1 MIDPLEVHLQQIRDA
16 LRTIL
21 VAHRS
26 HIGYTA
32 WPADIERVLEGP
44 LPAAEADA
52 KRLLRNTNP
61 PDAWP

>member
-1 MIDPLEVHLQQIRDA
+1 MIDPLEIHLQQIGDA

-32 WPADIERVLEGP
+32 WPADVERVLEGP
-44 LPAAEADA
+44 LAAAVADA
-52 KRLLRNTNP
+52 QRLLSPTNP